1 MSMYKVNLTFPPELI
16 HRIDDYCKRNYLTRS
31 GFVQMVCTSFLNA
44 DRMTKAME
52 EMTALV
58 RKMADEQER
67 AGSVS
72 EVDMQQL
79 EDIERILK
87 LMTSK

>member
-1 MSMYKVNLTFPPELI
+1 MSMYKCNLTFPPELLQ
-16 HRIDDYCKRNYLTRS
+16 RIDDYCKANYMTRS
-31 GFVQMVCTSFLNA
+31 GFVQMVSTNFLNA
-44 DRMTKAME
+44 DRMTRAME

-58 RKMADEQER
+58 RRMAEEHQKT
-67 AGSVS
+67 GSVS

-87 LMTSK
+87 MITNR

>member
-1 MSMYKVNLTFPPELI
+1 MSMYKCNLTFPPDLL
-16 HRIDDYCKRNYLTRS
+16 HRIDEYCKANYMTRS
-31 GFVQMVCTSFLNA
+31 GFVQMVSTNFLNA

-52 EMTALV
+52 ELTALV
-58 RKMADEQER
+58 RKMADEQEQN
-67 AGSVS
+67 GSVS

-87 LMTSK
+87 LIANR

>member
-16 HRIDDYCKRNYLTRS
+16 HRIDDYCKRNYLSRS

-44 DRMTKAME
+44 DQMTRAME
-52 EMTALV
+52 ELTALV
-58 RKMADEQER
+58 RRMAEEQEKT
-67 AGSVS
+67 GSVS

-79 EDIERILK
+79 EDVERILH
-87 LMTSK
+87 LISNR